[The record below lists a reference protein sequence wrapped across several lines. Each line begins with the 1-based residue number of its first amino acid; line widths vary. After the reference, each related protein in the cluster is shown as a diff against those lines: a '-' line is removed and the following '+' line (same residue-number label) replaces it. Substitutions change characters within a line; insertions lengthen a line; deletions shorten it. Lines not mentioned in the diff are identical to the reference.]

1 MTVTDKRF
9 LRDCA
14 LYVKGDITELRFRG
28 KPTVVEAFAKTLA
41 ASRKFYIA
49 IQEESFP
56 EAISALKQKRAASKV
71 LSEQTG
77 YTWPL

>member
-1 MTVTDKRF
+1 MSSTNKQF

-14 LYVKGDITELRFRG
+14 LYVRGDISELRFRG
-28 KPTVVEAFAKTLA
+28 KPDIVEAFAETLS

-49 IQEESFP
+49 VQEDSFP
-56 EAISALKQKRAASKV
+56 EAISALKQKRAASKA
-71 LSEQTG
+71 LREQTG